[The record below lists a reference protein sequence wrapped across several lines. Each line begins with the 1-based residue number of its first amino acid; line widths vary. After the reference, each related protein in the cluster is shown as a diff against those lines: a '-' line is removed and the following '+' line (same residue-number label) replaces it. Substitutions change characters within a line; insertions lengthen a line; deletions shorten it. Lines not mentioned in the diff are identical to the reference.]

1 MLTREEIIEFKKLV
15 LEVYGI
21 ELTDEEAQVQGSR
34 LITLFELILKSKKKS
49 LENAMIYQ
57 KKVVQNNG

>member
-1 MLTREEIIEFKKLV
+1 MLTREEVIEFKRLV
-15 LEVYGI
+15 LGVYGI
-21 ELTDEEAQVQGSR
+21 KLTDEEAQDQGSR

-49 LENAMIYQ
+49 LENALIYQ